1 MSNSTLTTSITLK
14 SKDTPFRKYLEGCCE
29 NKIPIDNSVYSQFC
43 YWLLRFQGSKL
54 VPETELKLIDWKAVS
69 QQAFAN
75 FESLQRALTLSKKF
89 VDGIVVKIF
98 TSVVAYPTT
107 DLFFEE
113 EASIFERWVQDY
125 RIDTVLKLEDDFI
138 PKSQYPLFQLKV
150 PESKF
155 HTMLPTDTHP
165 PVALSKEENSF
176 DIVSV
181 SRVKGAK
188 ELDKKQ
194 LEALQKHIDQHASKE
209 ETYLAAG
216 TAIRF
221 TRTLVNYCQLND
233 TGIIVNKSGKF
244 PNEYWVKNT
253 KSVRKFSAVLYQDFE
268 LLNPS
273 ESDPESLPLLPTGI
287 LQSGTSV
294 RFSKDSNYYYQG
306 EIGTIV
312 EAITD
317 PKYTGN
323 YKIQTNIKGN
333 IIIAHYSTDFE
344 VVKDNK

>member
-1 MSNSTLTTSITLK
+1 MSKATLTTSITLK

-43 YWLLRFQGSKL
+43 HWLLRFQGSKL
-54 VPETELKLIDWKAVS
+54 VPETELKSINWNSVSKQEFPNFGAIEKAL
-69 QQAFAN
+69 AF
-75 FESLQRALTLSKKF
+75 SKKF
-89 VDGIVVKIF
+89 VDGIVVKLF
-98 TSVVAYPTT
+98 TSEVAYPTT

-138 PKSQYPLFQLKV
+138 PKSYYPLLEVKF
-150 PESKF
+150 PEFKT
-155 HTMLPTDTHP
+155 HTTLPTDTNP
-165 PVALSKEENSF
+165 PVALAEDSSF

-181 SRVKGAK
+181 SRVKGTK

-194 LEALQKHIDQHASKE
+194 LETLQKHINKHASKE
-209 ETYLAAG
+209 EVYLAEG

-221 TRTLVNYCQLND
+221 TQTLLNYCQPND
-233 TGIIVNKSGKF
+233 KGIIVNKTGKY
-244 PNEYWVKNT
+244 PNEYWVKNV
-253 KSVRKFSAVLYQDFE
+253 KSVRKFTAVFNEHFE
-268 LLNPS
+268 VLNP
-273 ESDPESLPLLPTGI
+273 ETSDPESLPLLPTGI

-294 RFSKDSNYYYQG
+294 RFFRDSDYYYEG

-333 IIIAHYSTDFE
+333 IVIAHYNTDFD